1 MGLEEN
7 ANTLY
12 LIDFGLAKKWKQS
25 NGLHIPYKDGKNLT
39 GTARYASHFTHNGI
53 EQSRRDDLEGI
64 GYILLYLLMGQ
75 LPWQGL
81 ATKTK
86 EEKYNKIKEIKI
98 NTPIDILTRGYPSEF
113 ADYMNYCKNLQYEQE
128 PDYAYLRTLFKDLY
142 LRHGFENDFVFDWT
156 IQRYNAHISQE

>member
-1 MGLEEN
+1 
-7 ANTLY
+7 
-12 LIDFGLAKKWKQS
+12 
-25 NGLHIPYKDGKNLT
+25 
-39 GTARYASHFTHNGI
+39 
-53 EQSRRDDLEGI
+53 
-64 GYILLYLLMGQ
+64 MGQ